1 MICVYTEDYQD
12 RGDVGR
18 VRDALRDA
26 LPPLRNRGLK
36 YKPDVA
42 TYLGLY
48 AGNEYN
54 LRPTVYSAT
63 L

>member
-1 MICVYTEDYQD
+1 MYTSNYL
-12 RGDVGR
+12 DVDDVQR
-18 VRDALRDA
+18 VRAALARV
-26 LPPLRNRGLK
+26 LPPLRSRRLL
-36 YKPDVA
+36 YKADVY